1 MQVNRTTE
9 AIRFD
14 TGISMAEYAE
24 GAVGHSRTQNEQSLL
39 PGATT
44 VSEALASI
52 FPDGHGVSGEIMS
65 ALVAGNPAMLRTAS
79 GFNQSAREQLQK
91 KQEQLMAPIITA
103 VRNAI
108 SEVGNE
114 GKYTFILDQQVTSF
128 RASNAPDVTAQ
139 VRKKLNIPANAKPVN
154 VPQ

>member
-24 GAVGHSRTQNEQSLL
+24 GAVGHSARTQHEQSLL

-52 FPDGHGVSGEIMS
+52 FPDGHGVFGEIMNS
-65 ALVAGNPAMLRTAS
+65 LVAGNPALLRTSA
-79 GFNQSAREQLQK
+79 GFSQTARETMASLRRKASPAAQK
-91 KQEQLMAPIITA
+91 AADEIAALLADNELMEQYRSALLE
-103 VRNAI
+103 
-108 SEVGNE
+108 S
-114 GKYTFILDQQVTSF
+114 
-128 RASNAPDVTAQ
+128 
-139 VRKKLNIPANAKPVN
+139 
-154 VPQ
+154 

>member
-79 GFNQSAREQLQK
+79 GFNQSARETLEALRRRATPAAQK
-91 KQEQLMAPIITA
+91 AAAEIAALLADTDLMEQYRSALLET
-103 VRNAI
+103 
-108 SEVGNE
+108 
-114 GKYTFILDQQVTSF
+114 
-128 RASNAPDVTAQ
+128 
-139 VRKKLNIPANAKPVN
+139 
-154 VPQ
+154 

>member
-24 GAVGHSRTQNEQSLL
+24 GGVGHSARTQNEQSLL

-52 FPDGHGVSGEIMS
+52 FPDGHGVSGEIMN
-65 ALVAGNPAMLRTAS
+65 ALVAGNPALLRTAA
-79 GFNQSAREQLQK
+79 GFGQSALT
-91 KQEQLMAPIITA
+91 L
-103 VRNAI
+103 
-108 SEVGNE
+108 
-114 GKYTFILDQQVTSF
+114 
-128 RASNAPDVTAQ
+128 TAQ
-139 VRKKLNIPANAKPVN
+139 RAAAEIAALLADSELMEQYRSALLES
-154 VPQ
+154 